1 MADIFVNIAP
11 YFKLSLLLGTS
22 LIILCW
28 LSYFVRFVYQQE
40 VKVLTSLYTSYI
52 VYSVSIL
59 FWVLSNAY
67 FHSSLLVGLG
77 DDAGILMARAANIF
91 SYMAFVCAFHF
102 SCKVTSEYKNHQLP
116 KWQWGLIGLATLYS
130 VPINLMSGYTVIG
143 IDITAQSDF
152 ILHFGSG
159 TPLFF
164 FTILLFFFLTLSNLF
179 WYGLKKSQIK
189 RLKVTYMAAGIII
202 FMISTTLVHLFAT
215 LILNDFSMTWLPP
228 ALSISELLFMG
239 YAVVCNRFYSWRYL
253 LHIGSSLALTLGVY
267 FTFLAWS
274 FDGFNMQEEAFE
286 LVLLGAL
293 MVTGTW
299 RLTWKVARSISSVLI
314 YGSIKDPTDKI
325 AGLVDDFQTSTE
337 QAMEK
342 LAGILHVDKAL
353 LVLDANSNDLYSS
366 VLNQTRSALLV
377 KEVEYEVSS
386 QPNTKLHAIRDK
398 MLKSN
403 TAMILPLH
411 DKQDTL
417 SYFIMSSGKRDGSLF
432 TNEEISALQKLLKKA
447 WPYIHNERKVQHSQA
462 MAKSIAHEMRNPL
475 AQVQLHLEKIS
486 ELTARFPETTPNLAN
501 EEWTDLEAKLEQEIN
516 RGRDAIQR
524 GNLLI
529 DATLHE
535 AHDLYLNQDSLGYY
549 SVVELINKALDDYA
563 YGSEA
568 FTSRVQ
574 FEPEEQDY
582 LVHANDTMFSFILF
596 NLLRN
601 ALHYFDDYPKSYIE
615 IKLKTGEKFN
625 QILFKDYGPGIDPKV
640 VERIFD
646 DFFTHQ
652 KYDGSGLGL
661 SYCKRVMTLFDGS
674 IHCQSVYGKFTE
686 FKLVFPKVASNVRRE
701 NDDSNLVD
709 TNSLRDYLAGVQ
721 LPESSIKEGIQ
732 VLVTD
737 DNKGQR
743 ALTRIYLE
751 QLGAMVHEAE
761 NGLQAVKFVEKHPVD
776 IVFMDIQM
784 PVLDGLAATKQI
796 KLLKPTL
803 PVIALSG
810 ESGKRE
816 IDKIN
821 QLMDGRLSKPT
832 SKQLLDKTIRQYF

>member
-11 YFKLSLLLGTS
+11 YFKLSLLLATS
-22 LIILCW
+22 CIILCW
-28 LSYFVRFVYQQE
+28 LSYFVRFIYLQE
-40 VKVLTSLYTSYI
+40 KKILTSVYVSYM
-52 VYSVSIL
+52 VYSIFIL
-59 FWVLSNAY
+59 FWILSNAY
-67 FHSSLLVGLG
+67 FHSGLLVGLG

-91 SYMAFVCAFHF
+91 SYMAFVSAFHF
-102 SCKVTSEYKNHQLP
+102 SCKVTSDQANRQLH
-116 KWQWGLIGLATLYS
+116 KWQWGLIGFATLYS
-130 VPINLMSGYTVIG
+130 VPINLLPGFTVVG
-143 IDITAQSDF
+143 IDIKAQSDF
-152 ILHFGSG
+152 VLHFGSS
-159 TPLFF
+159 TPFFF
-164 FTILLFFFLTLSNLF
+164 FTILLFVFLTLSNLF

-202 FMISTTLVHLFAT
+202 FMTSTTLVHLFAT

-239 YAVVCNRFYSWRYL
+239 YAVMCNRFYSWRYL
-253 LHIGSSLALTLGVY
+253 LYIGCSLALTLGVY
-267 FTFLAWS
+267 VSFLTWS
-274 FDGFNMQEEAFE
+274 FGGFHIEEE
-286 LVLLGAL
+286 LFKYVLWSAL
-293 MVTGTW
+293 LIVGTW
-299 RLTWKVARSISSVLI
+299 RFIWRIARSLFSVLI
-314 YGSIKDPTDKI
+314 YGSITTPTDKI
-325 AGLVDDFQTSTE
+325 AGLVDDFQRSTE

-342 LAGILHVDKAL
+342 LAGILHVDKTH
-353 LVLDANSNDLYSS
+353 LVLDASSNALYSS
-366 VLNQTRSALLV
+366 VLNEPRSALLF

-386 QPNTKLHAIRDK
+386 QPNHKLHAVRDK

-411 DKQDTL
+411 DTQNTL

-486 ELTARFPETTPNLAN
+486 EFASSQPKDTL
-501 EEWTDLEAKLEQEIN
+501 LEQEVN

-529 DATLHE
+529 DATLRE
-535 AHDLYLNQDSLGYY
+535 AHDLYLNQDSLRYY
-549 SVVELINKALDDYA
+549 SVVELINKVLDDYA
-563 YGSEA
+563 FESDTTA
-568 FTSRVQ
+568 NRVH
-574 FEPEEQDY
+574 FEPEGQDY
-582 LVHANDTMFSFILF
+582 LVHVNDTMFSFILF

-601 ALHYFDDYPKSYIE
+601 ALHYFDDYPKSRIE
-615 IKLKTGEKFN
+615 IKLKSGEKFN
-625 QILFKDYGPGIDPKV
+625 QILFKDYGPGVDPKV

-652 KYDGSGLGL
+652 KYGGSGLGL

-674 IHCQSVYGKFTE
+674 IHCQSVYGQFTE
-686 FKLVFPKVASNVRRE
+686 FKLVFPKVTSNVRRE
-701 NDDSNLVD
+701 NYANNPVD
-709 TNSLRDYLAGVQ
+709 TDNLRDHLSKVYL
-721 LPESSIKEGIQ
+721 PKSSVKEGIQ

-751 QLGAMVHEAE
+751 QIGATVYEAE
-761 NGLQAVKFVEKHPVD
+761 NGQQALVCVEENPID
-776 IVFMDIQM
+776 IVFMDVQM
-784 PVLDGLAATKQI
+784 PVMDGFKATKLI

-810 ESGKRE
+810 ESGKSE
-816 IDKIN
+816 IEKIN
-821 QLMDGRLSKPT
+821 KVMDGRLSKPT
-832 SKQLLDKTIRQYF
+832 SKQLLDKTIREYF